1 MYAKFLTEKSVPAI
15 KTVFRESKLNPIFHD
30 DQDQKQRTILV
41 RNTLAEP
48 FSERVEPADSDA
60 KFADVWRIENV
71 WGALKEK
78 LRGKV
83 FNTSFELEEEI
94 KKQWKKFSIKKCA
107 EMMDEIPYR
116 LRLVIENNG
125 EHVHMY

>member
-1 MYAKFLTEKSVPAI
+1 LYTKFLTEKSVPAI

-41 RNTLAEP
+41 RNTVAEL

-60 KFADVWRIENV
+60 KFADVWRKENV

-78 LRGKV
+78 LRMGKYLQR
-83 FNTSFELEEEI
+83 S
-94 KKQWKKFSIKKCA
+94 
-107 EMMDEIPYR
+107 
-116 LRLVIENNG
+116 
-125 EHVHMY
+125 

>member
-1 MYAKFLTEKSVPAI
+1 MYTKFLTEKSVPAI

-41 RNTLAEP
+41 RNTVAEL

-60 KFADVWRIENV
+60 KFADVWRKENV

-78 LRGKV
+78 LRMGKYLQR
-83 FNTSFELEEEI
+83 S
-94 KKQWKKFSIKKCA
+94 
-107 EMMDEIPYR
+107 
-116 LRLVIENNG
+116 
-125 EHVHMY
+125 